1 MVGPDASADRKFILE
16 QHDVERWM
24 DSGKLDQV
32 LEGFCAGHGLR
43 TKKVQREPHDLK
55 YFLADG
61 LAIRAHRVPKEEVPV
76 DTDKYILSVGVQGIT
91 KKNYEKAEKLLYD
104 LSGIP
109 I

>member
-1 MVGPDASADRKFILE
+1 MVGPDASVDGKFILE

-43 TKKVQREPHDLK
+43 TKKVRKEPHDLT
-55 YFLADG
+55 YIFEDG
-61 LAIRAHRVPKEEVPV
+61 LAIRGHRVPKEEVPV
-76 DTDKYILSVGVQGIT
+76 DTDKYILSAGVQGIT
-91 KKNYEKAEKLLYD
+91 KKNYEKAEKLWYD